1 MNPEPPSVL
10 DVGRLELKLAD
21 LQRRLDE
28 KEQEHE
34 KEGLRSQGL
43 EERVRALGEEV
54 RTLEERA
61 GQFQREAV
69 SGAAFIAE
77 IEETL
82 RAAGQARAKL
92 AEALERHRTE
102 LNRWRLEAEQQKS
115 RADDLDQKLFRSQAA
130 LAEIEKTKA
139 ERERLAAEAKKAME
153 NAEAV
158 RREGIEALEQAR
170 QLKKK
175 STS

>member
-21 LQRRLDE
+21 LQRRLEE
-28 KEQEHE
+28 KEREHE

-43 EERVRALGEEV
+43 EERVRALGEEI
-54 RTLEERA
+54 RMLEERA

-69 SGAAFIAE
+69 SGAAFITE
-77 IEETL
+77 LEETL
-82 RAAGQARAKL
+82 RAAAQARAKL
-92 AEALERHRTE
+92 ADALERHRTE

-115 RADDLDQKLFRSQAA
+115 RADDLDKNVARSQAA